1 MFSKQKTKIT
11 YVIIAL
17 IGLIVLWYIFKPKT
31 NFDSCYEKC
40 MKTSWESKT
49 NRELMDK
56 VISEK
61 SNEAIDQLINESLKE
76 EPKENTCI
84 RVCVNTK

>member
-17 IGLIVLWYIFKPKT
+17 IGLIALWYLSKPKT

-40 MKTSWESKT
+40 
-49 NRELMDK
+49 
-56 VISEK
+56 IQ
-61 SNEAIDQLINESLKE
+61 AINKLNVEEYKKPFSCIN
-76 EPKENTCI
+76 
-84 RVCVNTK
+84 VCSNTK